1 MNSPPILPQQQREKP
16 EPHERSHPVPWGM
29 LVLVALMTAFGV
41 VYIALSDLDT
51 PSALGDGRALAE
63 LRGKT
68 AAPAGSKID
77 AAALYAARCAACHQ
91 ANGAGLP
98 GVFPPLAG
106 SEWVTGDERVL
117 AALVLHGVTGALT
130 VKGNSYSGAMPAFK
144 EQLSDGEIA
153 ALLTHLRTQ
162 WGNGAAAVSV
172 ETVAKVRTDSADR
185 QAPFNGEAELKAFK

>member
-1 MNSPPILPQQQREKP
+1 VS
-16 EPHERSHPVPWGM
+16 
-29 LVLVALMTAFGV
+29 
-41 VYIALSDLDT
+41 
-51 PSALGDGRALAE
+51 
-63 LRGKT
+63 
-68 AAPAGSKID
+68 
-77 AAALYAARCAACHQ
+77 
-91 ANGAGLP
+91 
-98 GVFPPLAG
+98 
-106 SEWVTGDERVL
+106 GDERVL